1 MAHGSKKVVYA
12 ALAGN
17 LLVALTKLAAAWW
30 TGSSAMLSEAFHS
43 LVDTS
48 NQALLLYGM
57 AQAARPP
64 DETHPVG
71 YGRELY
77 FWSFIVA
84 LLIFALGAGG
94 SIVEGV
100 DHILHP
106 TAVTDPIVNYI
117 VLGCAFV
124 FEGSSWWI
132 AREEFAAAKGRMGY
146 YEAIRHSKDPPTF
159 LVLFEDSAALIGLAI
174 AFVGTALAQLL
185 GNPLFDG
192 LASIGIGI
200 LLAGAGFILARET
213 KGLLIGE
220 SANPAVEQSILKVA
234 VECPGI
240 AGANGLITFQ
250 MGPRQVVVTL
260 SVEFAD
266 ELRTPEVE
274 TLVTALESRIRA
286 AHPEVIV
293 VFVKPQT
300 PATFRKAR
308 RERYG
313 YALDAQPTDAGT
325 LATAQ
330 LARVTDAGG

>member
-17 LLVALTKLAAAWW
+17 LLVALSKLAAAWW
-30 TGSSAMLSEAFHS
+30 TGSSAMLSEALHS

-57 AQAARPP
+57 AQAARPA

-94 SIVEGV
+94 SIVQGV

-106 TAVTDPIVNYI
+106 ARLTDPIINYI
-117 VLGCAFV
+117 VLACAFV

-146 YEAIRHSKDPPTF
+146 YEAIRRSKDPPTF

-174 AFVGTALAQLL
+174 AFLGTLLAQLL
-185 GNPLFDG
+185 GNPLYDG
-192 LASIGIGI
+192 LASVAVGV

-220 SANPAVEQSILKVA
+220 SASPVVEESILKLA
-234 VECPGI
+234 VECPEVD
-240 AGANGLITFQ
+240 GANGLITFQ

-260 SVEFAD
+260 SIEFAD
-266 ELRTPEVE
+266 GLCTQQIE
-274 TLVTALESRIRA
+274 TIVTRLEGRIRA
-286 AHPEVIV
+286 VHPEVIV

-308 RERYG
+308 GERFG
-313 YALDAQPTDAGT
+313 YTPDAAPAEAGT